1 MSDTQQLVARINA
14 LAERTDTSASTLSR
28 KLFGNGNRIAE
39 IAAGGSITM
48 RTYEQALAMLEEM
61 ERAA

>member
-1 MSDTQQLVARINA
+1 MSDTQQLVERINR
-14 LAERTDTSASTLSR
+14 LAAKTETSPSTLSR
-28 KLFGNGNRIAE
+28 KLFGNGKRIEE

-48 RTYEQALAMLEEM
+48 KTYEQALAMLSEL